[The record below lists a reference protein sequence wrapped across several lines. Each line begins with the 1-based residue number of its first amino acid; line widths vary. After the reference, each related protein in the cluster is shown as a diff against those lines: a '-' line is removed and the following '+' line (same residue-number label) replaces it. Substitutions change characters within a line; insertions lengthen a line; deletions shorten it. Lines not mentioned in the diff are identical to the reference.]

1 MKRKV
6 VHLFLLLSLLFNV
19 AHAITFTLEEKV
31 HGCHHHEAGAFI
43 IEQTQN
49 DGCGDICDLH
59 PLFHF
64 VAIVETTGLLVANDA
79 PARAIAD
86 YTPPTFE
93 ILIHK
98 RLKPPIL

>member
-6 VHLFLLLSLLFNV
+6 VHLLLLLSLLFNV
-19 AHAITFTLEEKV
+19 AHAFAFTLEDKI
-31 HGCHHHEAGAFI
+31 HGCHHHEADAFVV
-43 IEQTQN
+43 EQIQS

-64 VAIVETTGLLVANDA
+64 VAIVEMTVLSVANDT
-79 PARAIAD
+79 PTRPVAD
-86 YTPPTFE
+86 YTPPTFD
-93 ILIHK
+93 ILINK